1 MNYSPQ
7 KDDPELLDQLCQAIA
22 TQEVPALVSEPMMPW
37 SKMRTLRLQL
47 PTPATLA
54 TPPPK
59 KSWLECQAGVV
70 RADSKCRCGCFSCR
84 CLRNVWISY

>member
-37 SKMRTLRLQL
+37 EQNENLRI
-47 PTPATLA
+47 ATANTSHIGKAAPQKVLA
-54 TPPPK
+54 RM
-59 KSWLECQAGVV
+59 SSCVV
-70 RADSKCRCGCFSCR
+70 RG
-84 CLRNVWISY
+84 